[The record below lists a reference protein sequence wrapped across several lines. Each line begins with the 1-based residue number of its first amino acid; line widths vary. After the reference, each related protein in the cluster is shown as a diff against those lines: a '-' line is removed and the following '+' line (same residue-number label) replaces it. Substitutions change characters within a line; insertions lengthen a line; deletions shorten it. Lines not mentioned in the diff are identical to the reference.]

1 MEWLSC
7 HGVVE
12 LLWSGGVVMEWLSCH
27 GVVELS
33 WDDVVVNCYL
43 NSHFNISFSPA
54 FEHNYLQL
62 LFT

>member
-1 MEWLSC
+1 
-7 HGVVE
+7 
-12 LLWSGGVVMEWLSCH
+12 MEWLSCH